1 MKNKK
6 SINATDKYMKKIF
19 TEDGP
24 KSKSSKPKP
33 QAEFYG
39 SGTGKEKFA
48 GMNVNIPVKKNVDV
62 KLGGNYG
69 KDAYGSYG
77 GYSAEVGVRI
87 PIGKKKK
94 K

>member
-1 MKNKK
+1 MKNSK
-6 SINATDKYMKKIF
+6 SIKSTEKYIKKIF

-33 QAEFYG
+33 QAEIYG
-39 SGTGKEKFA
+39 SGGRKEMGG
-48 GMNVNIPVKKNVDV
+48 GMNVTIPVKKNVDV
-62 KLGGNYG
+62 KLGSNFG
-69 KDAYGSYG
+69 KDGYGSYG